1 MVPTTDSTRAV
12 AGFYDRLSPDYD
24 AMTGF
29 EQRFERERPFFKE
42 LVERQHI
49 RSAIDAGTG
58 TGFHA
63 LLLAQLGVEVT
74 AVDLSPNMIASLAR
88 HAKDM
93 GITIRTLVAGFS
105 DLPRLIDTP
114 VDAVVTLGNTLAHI
128 MTGEEL
134 QEAIVS
140 FAAVLKPEGILF
152 AQLLN
157 YRRILASH
165 ETLLNVKEV
174 NGKRYSR
181 SYEYPAGRIRF
192 TITREDLTGQS
203 ATVAESVDLNPI
215 LDDELVTALR
225 GAGFGKVQLFG
236 GVTMEPY
243 IPGTSRDLVIL
254 CSSHSGGVPYESGV

>member
-1 MVPTTDSTRAV
+1 
-12 AGFYDRLSPDYD
+12 
-24 AMTGF
+24 MTGF
-29 EQRFERERPFFKE
+29 EERFERERPFFMDF
-42 LVERQHI
+42 VDRQHI
-49 RSAIDAGTG
+49 RSAIDAGSG

-74 AVDLSPNMIASLAR
+74 AVDVSSNMMASLAM
-88 HAKDM
+88 HAQDM
-93 GITIRTLVAGFS
+93 GIAIRTLVAGFS

-128 MTGEEL
+128 LTGEEL
-134 QEAIVS
+134 REAIAA

-157 YRRILASH
+157 YRRILASR

-203 ATVAESVDLNPI
+203 ETVVESVDLNPI
-215 LDDELVTALR
+215 LDEELVTSLHA
-225 GAGFGKVQLFG
+225 AGFGQVQLFG
-236 GVTMEPY
+236 GVNMEPY
-243 IPGTSRDLVIL
+243 VPGTSRDLVIL
-254 CSSHSGGVPYESGV
+254 AGSRAVPPGTSAIHFHFR

>member
-1 MVPTTDSTRAV
+1 MTDARAAV
-12 AGFYDRLSPDYD
+12 IGFYDRLSPDYD

-29 EQRFERERPFFKE
+29 EQRFERERPFFKD
-42 LVERQHI
+42 LVDRLHI

-63 LLLAQLGVEVT
+63 LLLAQLGVDVT

-93 GITIRTLVAGFS
+93 GVTLRTLVAGFA
-105 DLPRLIDTP
+105 DLPRLIEQP
-114 VDAVVTLGNTLAHI
+114 VDAVVSLGNTLAHI
-128 MTGEEL
+128 LTPEDL
-134 QEAIVS
+134 HEAMVS

-165 ETLLNVKEV
+165 ETLVNVKEV
-174 NGKRYSR
+174 NGRRYTR
-181 SYEYPAGRIRF
+181 SYAYPEGRIRF

-203 ATVAESVDLNPI
+203 ATVSESVDLNPI
-215 LDDELVTALR
+215 MDDELVTFLHA
-225 GAGFGKVQLFG
+225 AGFAQVRFYG
-236 GVTMEPY
+236 GVNMDPY
-243 IPGTSRDLVIL
+243 IPESSKDLVIL
-254 CSSHSGGVPYESGV
+254 AGR

>member
-1 MVPTTDSTRAV
+1 MVPTTDTRAAV
-12 AGFYDRLSPDYD
+12 TGFYDRLSPDYD

-29 EQRFERERPFFKE
+29 AQRFERERPFFKE
-42 LVERQHI
+42 LVDRHRI

-63 LLLAQLGVEVT
+63 LLLAQLGVDVT
-74 AVDLSPNMIASLAR
+74 AVDLSPNMISSLAG
-88 HAKDM
+88 HARDM
-93 GITIRTLVAGFS
+93 GMTIRTLVAGFS
-105 DLPRLIDTP
+105 DLPRLIETP

-128 MTGEEL
+128 LTQEEV
-134 QEAIVS
+134 QKTMVS

-165 ETLLNVKEV
+165 ETLVNVKEV

-181 SYEYPAGRIRF
+181 SYEYPAGRVRF

-203 ATVAESVDLNPI
+203 ATVSESVDLNPI
-215 LDDELVTALR
+215 LDDELVTALHA
-225 GAGFGKVQLFG
+225 AGFGHVSLFG
-236 GVTMEPY
+236 GVNMEPY
-243 IPGTSRDLVIL
+243 VPESSRDLVAL
-254 CSSHSGGVPYESGV
+254 ALHSMA

>member
-1 MVPTTDSTRAV
+1 MAPTTDSAGAV

-42 LVERQHI
+42 LVDRHHI
-49 RSAIDAGTG
+49 RSAVDAGTG

-74 AVDLSPNMIASLAR
+74 AVDLSSNMIASLVR

-93 GITIRTLVAGFS
+93 GLTLRTLVAGFS
-105 DLPRLIDTP
+105 DLPRLIEIP
-114 VDAVVTLGNTLAHI
+114 VDAVVSLGNTLAHI
-128 MTGEEL
+128 LTPEEL
-134 QEAIVS
+134 HEAMVS
-140 FAAVLKPEGILF
+140 FATVLKPEGILF

-174 NGKRYSR
+174 NGMRYTR

-192 TITREDLTGQS
+192 TIMREDLTGQS
-203 ATVAESVDLNPI
+203 ATVSESVVLNPI
-215 LDDELVTALR
+215 MDDELVIVLHA
-225 GAGFGKVQLFG
+225 AGFVQVRFYG
-236 GVTMEPY
+236 GVNMDPY
-243 IPGTSRDLVIL
+243 IPETSKDLVIL
-254 CSSHSGGVPYESGV
+254 ALHSTA